1 MRPDTATR
9 RLTKRANDF
18 LGISLGQY
26 ILEFTHLRAMPNGE
40 PYLWLNDNVTMQN
53 TFAVWVNQ
61 NNRKAQLMAYHED
74 KAAQNDN

>member
-18 LGISLGQY
+18 LGMSLEQY
-26 ILEFTHLRAMPNGE
+26 ILEFTHLRTMPNGE

-61 NNRKAQLMAYHED
+61 NNRKAWVIGYHED